1 MQLGD
6 RVVALPDITVCPF
19 VTTAFALTSDSRT
32 PRPASPA
39 KCYTKGRRKFS
50 LISWQSFCCSCAL
63 LLGILSGPA
72 SPARPQT
79 GASVD
84 RSGQP
89 QQSYFEKSMRMNV
102 NLVLVPVSVTD
113 RMNRPVMNLQRDD
126 FALFQDEQPQKVEY
140 FATEDAPVSVGLLL
154 DVSRSMTS
162 KFEMERQA
170 VSAFFGN
177 ANQQD
182 DYFAITFADQPK
194 LVISATQSIGDI
206 QSALAKQTPN
216 GNTALFDAIS
226 VAAEQMRTAPR
237 RRKALLIISDGA
249 DNHSQRRL
257 KQIRRLVQDS
267 DMEVYAI
274 ALIDAGPFNTLEGAH
289 GRRWLTQIT
298 NASGGQTVAADSQEK
313 IPQAAA
319 TISRE
324 MRSRYVLGYRPGAAK
339 KSVRRKIRVEV
350 TPHGLAQAAFHAY
363 YKTGYQSSNLPVP

>member
-1 MQLGD
+1 
-6 RVVALPDITVCPF
+6 
-19 VTTAFALTSDSRT
+19 
-32 PRPASPA
+32 
-39 KCYTKGRRKFS
+39 
-50 LISWQSFCCSCAL
+50 
-63 LLGILSGPA
+63 
-72 SPARPQT
+72 
-79 GASVD
+79 
-84 RSGQP
+84 
-89 QQSYFEKSMRMNV
+89 MRMNV

-126 FALFQDEQPQKVEY
+126 FALFQDEQPQRVEY

-170 VSAFFGN
+170 VSAFFSN

-182 DYFAITFADQPK
+182 DYFAITFADQPN
-194 LVISATQSIGDI
+194 LVISATQSIGEI
-206 QSALAKQTPN
+206 QSALAQQTPS

-249 DNHSQRRL
+249 DNHSRHRL

-274 ALIDAGPFNTLEGAH
+274 ALIDSGPFSTLEGAH

-313 IPQAAA
+313 IPEAAA

-324 MRSRYVLGYRPGAAK
+324 MRSRYVLGYRPGTAR

-350 TPHGLAQAAFHAY
+350 TPHGLAQAAFHTY
-363 YKTGYQSSNLPVP
+363 YKTGYQPAKLPVPSAKKD